1 MSLFPPSPPGIYEF
15 TEVLTFH
22 FLDPLVPPALSDE
35 STDVG
40 KIWAFTL
47 KTYLELEK
55 TGIVYWTLVYGCPQ
69 RAKLFI
75 DWKTELGREEFMSS
89 FELGNLSMAW
99 NSVISEPV
107 HSAIYRLPW
116 GGHRGHPGLNSS
128 YDTVSTF
135 ITFNFPIAV
144 TGEDKK
150 KLDQLISQFARSVLQ
165 SPGGVVSSYCTTG
178 WEVNKTLCCGI
189 FRYIGIKEMQS
200 FLQQN
205 QIFEELRSVAN
216 GTEVEFM
223 EARCYDH
230 GWQGSVDKTYPENL
244 AFFASIGKLG
254 WTT

>member
-35 STDVG
+35 SADVG

-69 RAKLFI
+69 RAKVFI

-89 FELGNLSMAW
+89 LELGNLSMAW

-144 TGEDKK
+144 IGEDKK

-178 WEVNKTLCCGI
+178 WEVNNTLCCGI

-223 EARCYDH
+223 DVRCYDH

-254 WTT
+254 